1 MSNKKLTKQQLLNAA
16 QKLKQN
22 PTDKTAILADIG
34 VGTVG
39 AIGGGTA
46 FALLGSST
54 VPVLFGLVSLPVAA
68 PLTVIAGGV
77 VLGGAALVGAKK
89 IIFDGTFSEGKR
101 AEMLR
106 QLEEQLREVEAKERS
121 SQLEESDKTK
131 FIVSLE
137 EPLKLELISPE
148 DAQKLIS
155 AVENGQIAIKDA
167 IKIVEDIVKSAQ
179 AR

>member
-1 MSNKKLTKQQLLNAA
+1 M
-16 QKLKQN
+16 
-22 PTDKTAILADIG
+22 
-34 VGTVG
+34 
-39 AIGGGTA
+39 
-46 FALLGSST
+46 
-54 VPVLFGLVSLPVAA
+54 
-68 PLTVIAGGV
+68 
-77 VLGGAALVGAKK
+77 K

-155 AVENGQIAIKDA
+155 AVENGQIAIQDG
-167 IKIVEDIVKSAQ
+167 IKMVEDIIKSAKVK
-179 AR
+179 

>member
-1 MSNKKLTKQQLLNAA
+1 M
-16 QKLKQN
+16 
-22 PTDKTAILADIG
+22 
-34 VGTVG
+34 
-39 AIGGGTA
+39 
-46 FALLGSST
+46 
-54 VPVLFGLVSLPVAA
+54 
-68 PLTVIAGGV
+68 
-77 VLGGAALVGAKK
+77 K
-89 IIFDGTFSEGKR
+89 IIFDVTFSEGKR

-155 AVENGQIAIKDA
+155 AVENGQIAIQDG
-167 IKIVEDIVKSAQ
+167 IKMVEDIIKSAKVK
-179 AR
+179 